1 MFDDPV
7 FFMPQYFECKILQI
21 LNSHITWC
29 PTITVFKNPRGGGR
43 VFLSGPWT
51 TKISESTD

>member
-7 FFMPQYFECKILQI
+7 FFLCPNILSAIKQI

-29 PTITVFKNPRGGGR
+29 PKIIVFKNPQGGGG
-43 VFLSGPWT
+43 FISGPWT
-51 TKISESTD
+51 I